1 MEELFIKASRLKLR
15 FKAHNGSITVEDLWD
30 VSLETLNLLAKSLNK
45 TLKDSAEEDYIK
57 VKPAANK
64 ELEMGFEIVKY
75 VINTKLEEAAAKK
88 LAADKKALK
97 QKIMGLMEEKKD
109 AALSA
114 KSLEELQA
122 ELDKLG

>member
-1 MEELFIKASRLKLR
+1 MEDLFLKASRLKLR

-30 VSLETLNLLAKSLNK
+30 ISLETLNLLAKALNK
-45 TLKDSAEEDYIK
+45 TLKESAEEDYIK

-64 ELEMGFEIVKY
+64 ELEIGFEIVKY
-75 VINTKLEEAAAKK
+75 VINTKLEEAAARK

-109 AALSA
+109 QALSA

-122 ELDKLG
+122 ELDKLD

>member
-15 FKAHNGSITVEDLWD
+15 FKAHNGSVNVEDLWD
-30 VSLETLNLLAKSLNK
+30 LSLETLNLSAKALNK
-45 TLKDSAEEDYIK
+45 ALKDSAEEDYIK
-57 VKPAANK
+57 TKPAANK

-75 VINTKLEEAAAKK
+75 IINTKLEEAAAKK
-88 LAADKKALK
+88 LSAEKKALK

-122 ELDKLG
+122 ELDQL